1 MNFLKISHSAL
12 FTIIYFLTNSLFAQ
26 TIKPNHL
33 YTFGH
38 ASAFIGGLYD
48 AHIAYGE
55 IKPYGNF
62 GLGAP
67 DKLDGEI
74 VIFDNKFYQTQSSGK
89 TSEVKDIEQTPF
101 VIINNFKSDKSIKKA
116 GTLTKDQLFR
126 LLDSVLTKKNGIYAI
141 HIRAKFITVKTR
153 AFPKITQKPYQPM
166 AQLLSLQQFFNFEN
180 LEGDLI
186 GYRLP
191 SYMEGANISGYHF
204 HFLSDDKSKGGHI
217 IDLTMNDIT
226 IEIDELDGFS
236 IQPPPTEAFQNFD
249 LEKDRRNEVKAVEL
263 GKKN

>member
-1 MNFLKISHSAL
+1 MNFLKTSRSIL
-12 FTIIYFLTNSLFAQ
+12 FIIIYFLANPLFAQ
-26 TIKPNHL
+26 NTKPNHL

-48 AHIAYGE
+48 AHITYGQ

-74 VIFDNKFYQTQSSGK
+74 VVFNNRFYQTQSSGK
-89 TSEVKDIEQTPF
+89 TFEVNDSAKTPF
-101 VIINNFKSDKSIKKA
+101 IIINNFKSDKTIKRT
-116 GTLTKDQLFR
+116 GPVTKDQLFQ
-126 LLDSVLTKKNGIYAI
+126 LLDSVLVNKNGIYAI
-141 HIRAKFITVKTR
+141 HVKAKFATVKTR
-153 AFPKITQKPYQPM
+153 AFPMITEKPYKPM

-180 LEGDLI
+180 IDGDLI

-204 HFLSDDKSKGGHI
+204 HFLSEDKTKGGHI
-217 IDLTMNDIT
+217 IDFATKHII
-226 IEIDELDGFS
+226 IEIDELDSFS
-236 IQPPPTEAFQNFD
+236 IQPPPTAAFQNFD
-249 LEKDRRNEVKAVEL
+249 LDKDRRNEVKAVEL